1 MGRRNVSEYLLTGI
15 TIAIAASL
23 VAGGY
28 AGAVK
33 GIRGD
38 HSGQSLRTQ
47 LVCANLWV
55 IAVIGGEAWQVWLAY
70 WDATTKDFVLLCV
83 IFVLT
88 VPSLSWVY
96 SRSEAVAAA
105 FVERMQQPAE

>member
-1 MGRRNVSEYLLTGI
+1 VSEHLLIGI

-33 GIRGD
+33 GVRGV
-38 HSGQSLRTQ
+38 HSGQALRTQ
-47 LVCANLWV
+47 LVCENLWV
-55 IAVIGGEAWQVWLAY
+55 IAVLGGEAWQVWLAY
-70 WDATTKDFVLLCV
+70 WDATTKDFVLLCL

-96 SRSEAVAAA
+96 SRSEAAGAAL
-105 FVERMQQPAE
+105 VERRREPVE